1 MAVASAT
8 VYEMITPT
16 PRGARTFM
24 MSQCTRAISG
34 TTRDSTWINH
44 KTLDDVDS
52 EKKRKNYVA
61 ALAASRLWL
70 PEAPHSSA
78 RSAPELLQLAPSKKA
93 LLEELRDERQL
104 LAASKPF
111 RTVD

>member
-1 MAVASAT
+1 MDKT
-8 VYEMITPT
+8 TL
-16 PRGARTFM
+16 
-24 MSQCTRAISG
+24 TRVS
-34 TTRDSTWINH
+34 RR
-44 KTLDDVDS
+44 
-52 EKKRKNYVA
+52 ERKNYVA

-93 LLEELRDERQL
+93 LLELRDERQL